1 MNWLTVLIDDEQATE
16 CAVDVAKF
24 VETEEL
30 KLSDIVEKADALNC
44 ENWLQLQTKVDEYL
58 IAEMYKSCADLVE
71 NADFTEVNNYYYV
84 ETELKQYDSDIET
97 IEQAYEQIM
106 FLRLKS
112 K

>member
-1 MNWLTVLIDDEQATE
+1 
-16 CAVDVAKF
+16 
-24 VETEEL
+24 
-30 KLSDIVEKADALNC
+30 
-44 ENWLQLQTKVDEYL
+44 
-58 IAEMYKSCADLVE
+58 MYKECDGTVE
-71 NADFTEVNNYYYV
+71 NADFTEVNYNYYV